1 MEIILFDGLV
11 FNNFTGEIL
20 DEQSNSNGH
29 DIELSKTT
37 LSLLEDIDKEKLNRL
52 KFVESLKRMISE
64 LSDEERD
71 VLKEI
76 IHIANIPD
84 ESTDFYIFA
93 DLHDFGYDNEYTG
106 QCDRLLYVINGKI
119 NEYKKGDKR

>member
-11 FNNFTGEIL
+11 FNNFTGKIL
-20 DEQSNSNGH
+20 DEQSNSNGYYV
-29 DIELSKTT
+29 ELSKTT
-37 LSLLEDIDKEKLNRL
+37 LSLLEDIDKDRL
-52 KFVESLKRMISE
+52 KFVEPLKRMISE
-64 LSDEERD
+64 LPDEERN

-93 DLHDFGYDNEYTG
+93 ELHDFGYDNEYTG
-106 QCDRLLYVINGKI
+106 QYDRLIYVINGKI
-119 NEYKKGDKR
+119 NEYKKGDKQ